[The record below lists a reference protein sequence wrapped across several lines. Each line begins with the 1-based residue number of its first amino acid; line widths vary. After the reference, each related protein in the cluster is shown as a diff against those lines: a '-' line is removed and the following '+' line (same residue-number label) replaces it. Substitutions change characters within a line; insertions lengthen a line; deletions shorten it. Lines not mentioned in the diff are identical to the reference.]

1 MQHLDFII
9 WMILFP
15 LSISFIELIDALKPN
30 RKEHSKETNG
40 CAGLFIM
47 VVWFYIGYILF

>member
-15 LSISFIELIDALKPN
+15 LSTSVMELINSLKPD
-30 RKEHSKETNG
+30 RKEHTKEADR

-47 VVWFYIGYILF
+47 VVWFYVGYLLF